1 MVQLRWLLDHIQG
14 PLLYLQQV
22 EEPGLRVVG
31 DALEEF
37 LVEQIQDN
45 AVASELQKA
54 RKKATSKMRK
64 VKLRLTGLSWPDLGY
79 SSIFWRNL

>member
-1 MVQLRWLLDHIQG
+1 M
-14 PLLYLQQV
+14 LYLQQV

-54 RKKATSKMRK
+54 RKKATGKMR
-64 VKLRLTGLSWPDLGY
+64 
-79 SSIFWRNL
+79 

>member
-1 MVQLRWLLDHIQG
+1 MVQLRNHLQG
-14 PLLYLQQV
+14 LFVYLQQV

-54 RKKATSKMRK
+54 RKKATGKQR
-64 VKLRLTGLSWPDLGY
+64 
-79 SSIFWRNL
+79 

>member
-54 RKKATSKMRK
+54 RMKANGKMR
-64 VKLRLTGLSWPDLGY
+64 
-79 SSIFWRNL
+79 

>member
-1 MVQLRWLLDHIQG
+1 MVQLRNHIQG
-14 PLLYLQQV
+14 PLFYLQQV

-54 RKKATSKMRK
+54 RKKATGKMR
-64 VKLRLTGLSWPDLGY
+64 
-79 SSIFWRNL
+79 

>member
-54 RKKATSKMRK
+54 RKKATGKMR
-64 VKLRLTGLSWPDLGY
+64 
-79 SSIFWRNL
+79 

>member
-1 MVQLRWLLDHIQG
+1 MVQLRNHLKG
-14 PLLYLQQV
+14 PLFYLQQV

-54 RKKATSKMRK
+54 RMKANGKMR
-64 VKLRLTGLSWPDLGY
+64 
-79 SSIFWRNL
+79 

>member
-1 MVQLRWLLDHIQG
+1 MVQLRNHIQG
-14 PLLYLQQV
+14 PLFYLQQV

-54 RKKATSKMRK
+54 KKKATSKMRK
-64 VKLRLTGLSWPDLGY
+64 VKLRLTGRLG
-79 SSIFWRNL
+79 IFFNLLAQLMNES